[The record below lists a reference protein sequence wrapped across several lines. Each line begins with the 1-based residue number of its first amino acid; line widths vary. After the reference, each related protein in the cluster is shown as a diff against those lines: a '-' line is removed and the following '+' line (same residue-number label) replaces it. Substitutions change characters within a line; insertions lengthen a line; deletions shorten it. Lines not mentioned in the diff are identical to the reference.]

1 MEKHLEATEKRLGEI
16 RKPQLRRGKAGWRTG
31 EESRSEAREKTLS
44 KRRNR
49 RIFHWWDSAT
59 LGSLVDRPRKKFGEP
74 ARPINPALMSTL
86 TTIHPDHRPGL
97 KREMKRKGRG
107 GTAAVEKK
115 QARWKRRGWEQHRQS
130 CGFQFSSATLYTVR
144 RGSNRDGGRVVSRGR
159 EGVSNAKEGLEEW
172 RTQGRKRATKQTY
185 SEKAATGTESGGTCK
200 AAMKAHS
207 FWMVP
212 RASSWLPYKCL
223 VAFHGSFML
232 PVRVKSNDDADLS
245 LLTRFDPRRRFQ
257 GG

>member
-1 MEKHLEATEKRLGEI
+1 MEKHLEATGKRLGEI
-16 RKPQLRRGKAGWRTG
+16 RKPQLGRGKPGWRTG
-31 EESRSEAREKTLS
+31 GFAQRGARKKLS

-49 RIFHWWDSAT
+49 RIFHSWDSAT

-97 KREMKRKGRG
+97 NGRG
-107 GTAAVEKK
+107 SEK
-115 QARWKRRGWEQHRQS
+115 
-130 CGFQFSSATLYTVR
+130 
-144 RGSNRDGGRVVSRGR
+144 GGRHSGGGKETGKFGAAQTGMEEWLGRG

-172 RTQGRKRATKQTY
+172 RTQGRKRATNRAY

-207 FWMVP
+207 F
-212 RASSWLPYKCL
+212 
-223 VAFHGSFML
+223 
-232 PVRVKSNDDADLS
+232 
-245 LLTRFDPRRRFQ
+245 
-257 GG
+257 